1 MVHIVQIKKTTEQDE
16 CELVYYVRASG
27 FGKSQTDLCTK
38 MTSNAFHDK
47 LQLKI
52 ANETGIN
59 KDTMT
64 VSITKCIH
72 THMMVPEGTGIMDV
86 NRTNGGTNASK
97 HIPIIPYNCWGKHV

>member
-1 MVHIVQIKKTTEQDE
+1 MMEIAKSLGVFSTMVHIVQIKKTTEQDE

-72 THMMVPEGTGIMDV
+72 THMMVPEGTGTV
-86 NRTNGGTNASK
+86 
-97 HIPIIPYNCWGKHV
+97 